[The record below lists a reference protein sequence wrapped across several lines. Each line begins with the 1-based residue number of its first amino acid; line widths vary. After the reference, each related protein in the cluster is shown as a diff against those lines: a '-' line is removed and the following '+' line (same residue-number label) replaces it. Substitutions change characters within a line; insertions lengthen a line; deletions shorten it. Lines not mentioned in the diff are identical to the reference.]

1 MGKLNILWNALQR
14 FKYIFV
20 LGFFVLIVG
29 FIDEHSFYN
38 RYANRQQISS
48 LKQAIREKEEQYK
61 RDTEQL
67 NSLISAEGTA
77 EKVARERYY
86 MKADDE
92 DVFVVVNE

>member
-1 MGKLNILWNALQR
+1 MSRFYVLWEALRR

-20 LGFFVLIVG
+20 LGIFVLLVG
-29 FIDEHSFYN
+29 FVDEHSLYN
-38 RYANRQQISS
+38 RYANRQQIST
-48 LKQAIREKEEQYK
+48 LKQAIREREDQYK
-61 RDTEQL
+61 RDTEQF

-92 DVFVVVNE
+92 DVFVVVKE